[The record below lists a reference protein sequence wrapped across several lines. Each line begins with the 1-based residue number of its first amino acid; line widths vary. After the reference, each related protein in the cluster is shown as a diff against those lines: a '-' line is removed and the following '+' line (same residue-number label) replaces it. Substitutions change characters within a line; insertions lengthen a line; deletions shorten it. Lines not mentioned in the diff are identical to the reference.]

1 MNLGDTIQPVTPSS
15 DNLAILFF
23 GRSEPSDVFPS
34 TALLLTL
41 LIPKPGHPSFPPPP
55 RTLSQLEQQLFWA
68 AVLGP
73 LGRVKHFFLYGT
85 AIFCPWKKENGFF
98 WKACLALTPAW
109 CSPCS
114 AVSFPTWLV

>member
-1 MNLGDTIQPVTPSS
+1 M
-15 DNLAILFF
+15 ILF
-23 GRSEPSDVFPS
+23 
-34 TALLLTL
+34 LLQEISFTL
-41 LIPKPGHPSFPPPP
+41 LEKMDGRDLIFHPTSFPPPP